1 MGTLRGAA
9 TSWRTRSTSSKRVEG
24 RPLAS
29 DKGETALPSAAALWG
44 IDGPTLTELPP
55 GTESGPGSVLCVFTL
70 RQVCQS
76 SLL

>member
-9 TSWRTRSTSSKRVEG
+9 TSWRTRSTSSKGVEG

-29 DKGETALPSAAALWG
+29 DKGETALLSAVALGGSTAGRSLSSPWNRVWSG
-44 IDGPTLTELPP
+44 I
-55 GTESGPGSVLCVFTL
+55 SV
-70 RQVCQS
+70 VCIHLEAHVQS

>member
-29 DKGETALPSAAALWG
+29 DKGETALLSAAALG
-44 IDGPTLTELPP
+44 
-55 GTESGPGSVLCVFTL
+55 GSTARRSLSSPLEQSLVRDQCCVY
-70 RQVCQS
+70 S
-76 SLL
+76 P